1 MSHYMEY
8 NRGCCIEELE
18 WQMKE
23 QCLNRDAAK
32 DIIQALNDNY
42 FYAVLVVDL
51 RPMIIVLH
59 HEYNWPKRQVNVGW
73 VSDVTDFPV
82 TDVKELIKEAVW

>member
-1 MSHYMEY
+1 MQY
-8 NRGCCIEELE
+8 NRDCCIEELE

-32 DIIQALNDNY
+32 DIIQVLNDNY
-42 FYAVLVVDL
+42 FYAVLVVDSK
-51 RPMIIVLH
+51 PMIIVLH

-73 VSDVTDFPV
+73 VLDVTDFPV
-82 TDVKELIKEAVW
+82 NDIKGLIKEAVW